1 MTIVVIDDDP
11 QARALTVRA
20 IAKGGYRVH
29 SGSSA
34 RAAIEFA
41 PSGRD
46 IALMVLDLHMP
57 GASGYDAL
65 EILKSDPL
73 LKNIPVVMLS
83 ATANV
88 QCEREKAVN
97 MGAVTMLGY
106 PLSDEDLLEAVKA
119 AVGRRRP
126 ATYPAP

>member
-34 RAAIEFA
+34 CAAIEFA
-41 PSGRD
+41 HTVRD
-46 IALMVLDLHMP
+46 IALIILDLHMP

-65 EILKSDPL
+65 EVLKADPV
-73 LKNIPVVMLS
+73 LKDIPVVMLS
-83 ATANV
+83 ATADI
-88 QCEREKAVN
+88 QSERERAINK
-97 MGAVTMLGY
+97 GAVTMLGH
-106 PLSDEDLLEAVKA
+106 PLSDESLLEVVKS

-126 ATYPAP
+126 ATDRAP